1 MGEQNRGQV
10 GGRDHALAGEVGELP
25 IVGLFQEPRA
35 QRGDGHPPVRN
46 GAVLRQVLPKAT
58 VVGRSGG

>member
-1 MGEQNRGQV
+1 
-10 GGRDHALAGEVGELP
+10 LAGEVGELP